1 MKKLLRRIRFP
12 VALMKRLKAKILGL
26 AYLGEL
32 RDIVVGYQA
41 LSLKLAHPNP
51 LSRHGMKCFSQTDE
65 DGITLEILRRIQS
78 LETGT
83 FAEFGVGN
91 GTENNTLILKA
102 LGWKGFWVGGE
113 KLAYSTRQSIET
125 FSYRRAWITRDNI
138 VGLAEEGRRN
148 LRNQSVDVISLDL
161 DGNDIYLV
169 EKLLENG
176 FHPKLFIVEYNAK
189 FPPPVRWQMDYDVTH
204 RWYGD
209 DYFGASLCSFVDL
222 FSRFGFFLACC
233 NAHSGANA
241 FFLREEFRG
250 AFPDIP
256 RDLNEIY
263 VPPRYYLYNT
273 YGHPRS
279 VRTIEQMFS

>member
-1 MKKLLRRIRFP
+1 MKKLLT
-12 VALMKRLKAKILGL
+12 RLKAKVLGF
-26 AYLGEL
+26 AQLGDL
-32 RDIVVGYQA
+32 RDIVIGYQA
-41 LSLKLAHPNP
+41 QSLKLAHPNP

-78 LETGT
+78 LENGT
-83 FAEFGVGN
+83 FAEFGVGD

-113 KLAYSTRQSIET
+113 KLAYSSRQPADT
-125 FSYRRAWITRDNI
+125 FSYRRAWITRENI
-138 VGLAEEGRRN
+138 VELAEEGRRN
-148 LRNQSVDVISLDL
+148 LNGRAVDVISLDL

-169 EKLLENG
+169 EKLLGNG
-176 FHPKLFIVEYNAK
+176 FHPKLFIVEYNGK
-189 FPPPVRWQMDYDVTH
+189 FPPPVRWQMNYDATH
-204 RWYGD
+204 AWRGD

-222 FSRFGFFLACC
+222 FSRHGFFLACC

-241 FFLREEFRG
+241 FFLREEFRDS
-250 AFPDIP
+250 FPDIP

-263 VPPRYYLYNT
+263 VPPRYHLYVS

-279 VRTIEQMFS
+279 VRTIEQMFC